1 MSVLQRAFKAL
12 SVLAI
17 VGAVDLSITARV
29 LSTSGTSMEPL
40 QIVSIVLS
48 VAFSL
53 ILGIAGLKTAGEP
66 RRVAK
71 LFLVTVL
78 ALWANAC
85 DILLLVLEGEFIFS
99 VVMNAL
105 IVAAYAYVAYRV
117 RREPSR

>member
-12 SVLAI
+12 SALAI

-53 ILGIAGLKTAGEP
+53 VLGIAGLKTADEP

-85 DILLLVLEGEFIFS
+85 DILLLVLEGTFIFS

-117 RREPSR
+117 RREPPR

>member
-17 VGAVDLSITARV
+17 VGAVDLSITARA

-40 QIVSIVLS
+40 QILSIVLS

>member
-17 VGAVDLSITARV
+17 VGSVDLSITARV

-40 QIVSIVLS
+40 QILSIVLS